1 MEQYESAQ
9 ELDLKELWYIFKNNM
24 KFIVVIILLAM
35 IATSIVTF
43 FVLDKEYESYTTL
56 MLGKPKEYEQE
67 SADITYNDVMLNQQ
81 LVSTY
86 GEIVKSKTITNEV
99 IDSLQL
105 NISSAQLS
113 QMVTVTTLNDTE
125 IIKITV
131 RNTDPVLAAT
141 IANEMANVFMDYV
154 GELMQIDNVNIID
167 VAEANNGPVAPR
179 SMMNIAISFV
189 LGLMIS
195 IFIVFIKEYLN
206 TKISTAKQVEAMIDY
221 PVLAIIP
228 ELK

>member
-1 MEQYESAQ
+1 MEQYESAE
-9 ELDLKELWYIFKNNM
+9 ELDLKELWFVFKNNI
-24 KFIVVIILLAM
+24 KFIAIMVLLAM
-35 IATSIVTF
+35 IVTSIVTF

-67 SADITYNDVMLNQQ
+67 RADITYNDVMLNQQ

-86 GEIVKSKTITNEV
+86 GEIVKSKTITNQV
-99 IDSLQL
+99 IDNLQL
-105 NISSAQLS
+105 DISSAQLS
-113 QMVTVTTLNDTE
+113 EMATVTTLNDTE

-154 GELMQIDNVNIID
+154 SELMNIDNVNIID
-167 VAEANNGPVAPR
+167 VAEANNTPVAPR

-189 LGLMIS
+189 LGLMIGV
-195 IFIVFIKEYLN
+195 FIVFIREYLN
-206 TKISTAKQVEAMIDY
+206 TKISTSKQVEAIIDY
-221 PVLAIIP
+221 PILAIIP
-228 ELK
+228 EFK

>member
-1 MEQYESAQ
+1 MEQYESAE
-9 ELDLKELWYIFKNNM
+9 ELDLKELWFVFKNNI
-24 KFIVVIILLAM
+24 KFIAIMVLLAM
-35 IATSIVTF
+35 IVTSIVTF

-67 SADITYNDVMLNQQ
+67 RADITYNDVMLNQQ

-86 GEIVKSKTITNEV
+86 GEIVKSKTITNQV
-99 IDSLQL
+99 IDNLQL
-105 NISSAQLS
+105 DISSAQLS
-113 QMVTVTTLNDTE
+113 EMATVTTLNDTE

-154 GELMQIDNVNIID
+154 SELMNIDNVNIID
-167 VAEANNGPVAPR
+167 VAEANNTPVAPR

-189 LGLMIS
+189 LGLMIGKC
-195 IFIVFIKEYLN
+195 IYGLC
-206 TKISTAKQVEAMIDY
+206 Q
-221 PVLAIIP
+221 
-228 ELK
+228 

>member
-1 MEQYESAQ
+1 
-9 ELDLKELWYIFKNNM
+9 
-24 KFIVVIILLAM
+24 
-35 IATSIVTF
+35 
-43 FVLDKEYESYTTL
+43 
-56 MLGKPKEYEQE
+56 
-67 SADITYNDVMLNQQ
+67 
-81 LVSTY
+81 
-86 GEIVKSKTITNEV
+86 
-99 IDSLQL
+99 
-105 NISSAQLS
+105 
-113 QMVTVTTLNDTE
+113 
-125 IIKITV
+125 
-131 RNTDPVLAAT
+131 
-141 IANEMANVFMDYV
+141 
-154 GELMQIDNVNIID
+154 MQIDNVNIID

>member
-1 MEQYESAQ
+1 MEQYESAE
-9 ELDLKELWYIFKNNM
+9 ELDLKELWFVFKNNI
-24 KFIVVIILLAM
+24 KFIAIMVLLAM
-35 IATSIVTF
+35 IVTSIVTF

-67 SADITYNDVMLNQQ
+67 RADITYNDVMLNQQ

-86 GEIVKSKTITNEV
+86 GEIVKSKTITNQV
-99 IDSLQL
+99 IDNLQL
-105 NISSAQLS
+105 DISSAQLS

-154 GELMQIDNVNIID
+154 SDLMNIDNVNIID
-167 VAEANNGPVAPR
+167 VAEANNTPVAPR
-179 SMMNIAISFV
+179 SMMNIAISLV
-189 LGLMIS
+189 LGLMIGV
-195 IFIVFIKEYLN
+195 FIVFIREYLN
-206 TKISTAKQVEAMIDY
+206 TKINTSKQVEAIIDY
-221 PVLAIIP
+221 PILAIIP
-228 ELK
+228 EFK